1 MVTPR
6 VIVFPLFPGVTQ
18 LDFTGPLE
26 VLSRLPGG
34 TCVLAS
40 AAGGALDAGS
50 GLSIT
55 GLARLSDV
63 PRADVLCVPGGY
75 GVVTAMEDEAFL
87 GELRRLAGGARAI
100 TSVCTGSLLLAAAG
114 LLRGKRAACHW
125 AWRDLL
131 GEFGVVPDSAR
142 VVRDGNVMT
151 GGGVTAGIDMALT
164 LLAELEGPDL
174 AEAIALAIEYAPDP
188 PFGAGRPELA
198 RPELLAAAQR
208 RLEELGATRRATA
221 KRAAARLI
229 VPHGA

>member
-6 VIVFPLFPGVTQ
+6 VIVFPLFPGITQ

-26 VLSRLPGG
+26 VLSRLPGA
-34 TCVLAS
+34 TTVLAS
-40 AAGGALDAGS
+40 VAGGALDAGS
-50 GLSIT
+50 GLRIT

-75 GVVTAMEDEAFL
+75 GVVAAMEDAAYL
-87 GELRRLAGGARAI
+87 GELRRLSSDARAI

-131 GEFGVVPDSAR
+131 AEFGVVPDSAR

-164 LLAELEGPDL
+164 LLAELESPDF
-174 AEAIALAIEYAPDP
+174 AEGISLAIEYAPDP
-188 PFGAGRPELA
+188 PFVAGRPELA
-198 RPELLAAAQR
+198 RPEILVAARR
-208 RLEELGATRRATA
+208 RLEELGAARRAAA
-221 KRAAARLI
+221 KRAAARLS
-229 VPHGA
+229 PSPP